1 MKMRSVFIVTG
12 LTVAAISGS
21 SAFAY
26 ENYIPLG
33 TGYSSSVDEVPQFD
47 SEQGQVIQQ
56 TDVYETELYMK
67 ARKRAE
73 EESRLR
79 EFFSDAES
87 TGANG
92 HIDY

>member
-1 MKMRSVFIVTG
+1 MKMRAVFIVTG
-12 LTVAAISGS
+12 LTVAAFSS
-21 SAFAY
+21 ASAFAY

-33 TGYSSSVDEVPQFD
+33 TGYSSTVDEVPRFE

-87 TGANG
+87 TGSNG